1 MPAFIPSYLFSS
13 GRCRLLSSPKVSRI
27 LALGAIAVAGDT
39 LSLDLR
45 PKRKRYSLLPHLL
58 DSGGSNC
65 IVKRWQKKKSAQ
77 RKVKD
82 AVVSLSAK
90 KSIGKKKRERR
101 QRKLKAY
108 DLSALS
114 EFLPD
119 LNTIQRPISSKNS
132 KPNSKDRQKLVQI
145 EGAHLKRVLDDPVFQ
160 MDPLAAI
167 HEHLRRTQPPPETV
181 KEWISGKKQSKKKK
195 KKPSSGSQLMDI

>member
-1 MPAFIPSYLFSS
+1 MAKEKKCAKESNSS
-13 GRCRLLSSPKVSRI
+13 IKDSKSFN
-27 LALGAIAVAGDT
+27 
-39 LSLDLR
+39 
-45 PKRKRYSLLPHLL
+45 RKLE
-58 DSGGSNC
+58 
-65 IVKRWQKKKSAQ
+65 KKQKFYA
-77 RKVKD
+77 KVKD

-181 KEWISGKKQSKKKK
+181 KERISGKKQSKKKK